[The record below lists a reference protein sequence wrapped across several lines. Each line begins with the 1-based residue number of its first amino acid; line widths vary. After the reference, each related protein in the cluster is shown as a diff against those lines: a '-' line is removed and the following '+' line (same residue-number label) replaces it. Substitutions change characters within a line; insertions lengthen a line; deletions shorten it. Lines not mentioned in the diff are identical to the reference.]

1 MTGLRVRTLSDK
13 AFAVGLAL
21 KGLDGL
27 AEVVGGLWLLLL
39 GPVRLQAWVGLLVAP
54 ELRQDPHD
62 AIATHILHWA
72 AQFDQGSVLFA
83 VAYLLS
89 HGAAK
94 LVVIVEILR
103 GRLWAYPG
111 LIGLTA
117 AFAAYQLYHM
127 AVAGPSF
134 GFVALTLFD
143 LLIIALTVV
152 EYRRLRHAAGESR
165 AAG

>member
-21 KGLDGL
+21 KGLDGI
-27 AEVVGGLWLLLL
+27 AEVVGGLWLLLI
-39 GPVRLQAWVGLLVAP
+39 GPLRLQAWIGALVAP
-54 ELRQDPHD
+54 ELNQDPTD
-62 AIATHILHWA
+62 FIATHVLHWA

-83 VAYLLS
+83 AAYLLS
-89 HGAAK
+89 HGVAK

-111 LIGLTA
+111 LIWLTG
-117 AFAAYQLYHM
+117 AFAAYQIYHM

-152 EYRRLRHAAGESR
+152 EYRRLRHAVGKSH